1 VEWLTNLPEQLRFG
15 SNGLVLDG
23 GLVVFSHS
31 ASTLRP
37 CVVLSLP
44 LGVTRQGVYELDPL
58 QELSSAR
65 CLPPS

>member
-1 VEWLTNLPEQLRFG
+1 
-15 SNGLVLDG
+15 VLDG
-23 GLVVFSHS
+23 GLVVFSHA

-44 LGVTRQGVYELDPL
+44 LGVTRQGVYAVDPV
-58 QELSSAR
+58 QELISSR